1 MAKKIAVLL
10 CGSGY
15 KDGSEIRESVGV
27 LWALS
32 EQGAE
37 VQCYAPD
44 ENQLDVVN
52 SLTGDPMPDEKRNML
67 IESARIAR
75 AEVKPLTQLEVADY
89 DGLIIPGGFGAAKNL
104 CDFAFKGAG
113 AKVRADVEKVVREF
127 HEGAKKIGA
136 VCIAPAI
143 LALVF
148 RDRALTLTVGAEGEA
163 AHEIEKLGHI
173 HQVCPAHEC
182 VIDGTNRI
190 VTSPAYMYDDAKLS
204 DVFKGIAALTAE
216 VLK

>member
-1 MAKKIAVLL
+1 MAKKVAVIL

-52 SLTGDPMPDEKRNML
+52 CLSGEVMPDQKRNML

-75 AEVKPLTQLEVADY
+75 ADVKPLTQLEAANY
-89 DGLIIPGGFGAAKNL
+89 DALIIPGGFGAAKNL
-104 CDFAFKGAG
+104 CDFAFKGSGG
-113 AKVRADVEKVVREF
+113 AVRADVEKSVREF
-127 HEGAKKIGA
+127 HEAGKKIGA

-143 LALVF
+143 VALIF
-148 RDRALTLTVGAEGEA
+148 RDRTLTLTLGEDGEA
-163 AHEIEKLGHI
+163 AHEIEKLGHR
-173 HQVCPAHEC
+173 HQICPATEC
-182 VIDGTNRI
+182 VVDSANRI

-204 DVFKGIAALTAE
+204 DVFKGISALTAE